1 MINRNRNANAN
12 YFLETESGT
21 YSYMDNSELKVWI
34 WGPDDRCHNK
44 ANQRAR
50 YCAYNN
56 IYWNIP
62 PANMKILRY

>member
-21 YSYMDNSELKVWI
+21 YSYMDNSELKVRI
-34 WGPDDRCHNK
+34 WGSDDRCHNK

-50 YCAYNN
+50 YCSYNN